1 MTRQDDLSRPA
12 LLGAA
17 RERGRWDLVVIGG
30 GASGLGCAVDAV
42 SRGLS
47 VLLLEGRDFAAGT
60 SSRSTKLIHGGVRYL
75 AQGRL
80 HLVREALIER
90 ARLIANAPHVV
101 HPLHFVLPCT
111 SRAEQFYFGAGLKA
125 YDVLAGAQGIG
136 NAQWLGGR
144 ETRDALPN
152 LDARFTCSIAYEDGQ
167 FDDAALALSLLAT
180 FQSLGGVALNYCPV
194 RSFAQEGGRIAG
206 IEAEDLETGE
216 PLRIATGAVINA
228 AGVWAD
234 AVRRMDDPFAPPLMR
249 PSQGIHL
256 VVDRRFVGGD
266 SALLIPKTAD
276 GRVLF
281 AIPWQGRTLLGTT
294 DTEVDQVSDEPRPL
308 VEEVDYVLETARQYL
323 AEAPQ
328 RADILSA
335 FAGLRPLVNAGMG
348 GGSAQLS
355 REHVIALSAS
365 GMLTLVGGKWTTYRR
380 MAEDAMDRLL
390 EDRPW
395 RWRPTQTAGLALLPR
410 EPLPASGD
418 DAAPIS
424 EVFPDLTPAHVRRA
438 VRFEMARGVE
448 DVLARRHR
456 ALFLDANAAA
466 AVVPQVARIVGDE
479 LGQDVEWA
487 VAQAARF
494 TQLARQYALQ
504 SPEGASSSGEPARS
518 SRAFFS

>member
-1 MTRQDDLSRPA
+1 MTRPDDLSRPT
-12 LLGAA
+12 LLAAA

-30 GASGLGCAVDAV
+30 GASGLGCAVDAA
-42 SRGLS
+42 SRGLA
-47 VLLLEGRDFAAGT
+47 VLLLEARDFSSGT

-80 HLVREALIER
+80 HLVREALVER

-101 HPLHFVLPCT
+101 HPLHFVLPCI

-136 NAQWLGGR
+136 NAKWLGDR
-144 ETRDALPN
+144 ETRAALPN
-152 LDARFTCSIAYEDGQ
+152 LGTRFTCSVAYEDGQ

-206 IEAEDLETGE
+206 VEVEDAETGTA
-216 PLRIATGAVINA
+216 LHFATGAVINA

-234 AVRRMDDPFAPPLMR
+234 AVRRLDNPFAAPLMR

-256 VVDRRFVGGD
+256 VVDRSFVGGD

-281 AIPWQGRTLLGTT
+281 AIPWQGKTLLGTT
-294 DTEVDQVSDEPRPL
+294 DTEVELVSDEPRPL
-308 VEEVDYVLETARQYL
+308 DAEVDYVLDTARQYL
-323 AEAPQ
+323 ARAPQ
-328 RADILSA
+328 RTDILSA
-335 FAGLRPLVNAGMG
+335 FAGLRPLVNAGEG

-355 REHVIALSAS
+355 REHVIDVSDS

-395 RWRPTQTAGLALLPR
+395 RWRPTQTAALALLPR
-410 EPLPASGD
+410 EPIVATGD
-418 DAAPIS
+418 DSLPIS
-424 EVFPDLTPAHVRRA
+424 DAFPDLTPAFVRRA
-438 VRFEMARGVE
+438 RTSSTPRAISKRT
-448 DVLARRHR
+448 ARRHR
-456 ALFLDANAAA
+456 ALFLDAAAA
-466 AVVPQVARIVGDE
+466 AAIVPQVARIVGDE

-487 VAQAARF
+487 VAQASKFSA
-494 TQLARQYALQ
+494 LARQYALQ
-504 SPEGASSSGEPARS
+504 SPEGGVSSGEAVRPSRS
-518 SRAFFS
+518 FFS